1 MDGHEGLWIGVGTAI
16 GAIATAIIAILKAVW
31 DSRRVRRKDALD
43 EVWDYAAKVVAHSER
58 QDAVI
63 IQGQAAVEALAQRES
78 ECREDNAEKAQC
90 IHFLYDHM
98 RRQHKALVSHGIDPG
113 EMPEMPPMRDRQAHG
128 GQDPQF
134 LARQAAQSA
143 ELLQETGRV
152 IREPGGNTN
161 AKKAP

>member
-1 MDGHEGLWIGVGTAI
+1 MEGLWIGVGGLI
-16 GAIATAIIAILKAVW
+16 GATATAIIAVLKTVF

-78 ECREDNAEKAQC
+78 ECREENAERAQC

-98 RRQHKALVSHGIDPG
+98 KRQHKVLQSHGIETG
-113 EMPEMPPMRDRQAHG
+113 EMPEMPPMRDRQAHA

-152 IREPGGNTN
+152 IRQPGGNSN
-161 AKKAP
+161 AQKAP